1 MSFGSK
7 YLSSINLSFLNTKLL
22 KSQITINSKRNYT
35 VDENLQL
42 QDRLKKVLDGFNAPI
57 RYAIAY
63 GSGAYPQKGYD
74 NQIAGKDTMVDFIFG
89 VTHAEHWHSLNLRQ
103 HRNHYSF
110 LGSLGGK
117 TVSTIQE
124 RFGARIYYNP
134 DIVVNGVRIK
144 YGVVSMHHLQK
155 DLEEWETLYLAG
167 RFHKPIKILR
177 DDAKMGLA
185 IRKNLENA
193 VRVALLM
200 LPPTFTE
207 EELFLKIAGLSYR
220 GDFRMTVGEN
230 PYKVYNIVYAQMDA
244 FREKYYPIIDDLPNL
259 NRISEDLLEQDTS
272 VKLRGLMLQ
281 ALPKG
286 FQEKL
291 HNHYLWSLSKHGQR
305 NVNREEPTFSQEFGQ
320 YPLIDSLVGKSIK
333 DVVAR
338 PAVTQSL
345 KGVLSAGI
353 GGSIKYAKDKVQK
366 KLNAKKKM

>member
-220 GDFRMTVGEN
+220 GIYIIITNSIKNLDIQISLSNFLGDFRMTVGEN
-230 PYKVYNIVYAQMDA
+230 PYK
-244 FREKYYPIIDDLPNL
+244 
-259 NRISEDLLEQDTS
+259 QDTS

-366 KLNAKKKM
+366 KLNAKKKV